1 MQGQLT
7 DHRGKASAVVVLFKL
22 QEGVSTLK
30 RSLLAIMTVIALL
43 LALLAGCGG
52 AAAPDSAPAE
62 ESASAPAAEDA
73 VQPSA
78 EEVEAPDTPAEAS
91 EESVQEPAAQEP
103 EETGYEP
110 RIHFPGE
117 DTARLHYSNTY
128 ELPISEDGA
137 TLTWMRTALNL
148 MGPLGELGLT
158 ELQDLDAIQEL
169 QKRTGVT
176 IDYTE
181 IDFWTASE
189 KMNIAI
195 ASGDYPAI
203 ISNLLYAG
211 GDTAAATDDV
221 IVDLTDYLEE
231 YSPNYYYLINSNPD
245 EAGIFRSDGKVLAY
259 RSPYDNF
266 VQNQGMVV
274 RKDWL
279 EEQGLDVPETY
290 DEMFNV
296 LTTFRDAYAGITP
309 IYMNAQCT
317 INGLVVGYDVASFAA
332 DGFGSSL
339 PYYAVDGEV
348 HCTLLEDGYKDYLME
363 MNKWYNEGLFAKDF
377 ASIQYNPMGGVLGEM
392 TSNGT
397 VGVWCTSGEGINN
410 IYFPVTCVPNLTL
423 EKGGKDHLTSTSLL
437 TDSDNTYITSCCDD
451 IETAMRFLDYLYSED
466 GILFY
471 NYGFEG
477 IDFELDENNTPQ
489 FTDAVVNNE
498 YGVDV
503 QNMLRIRRPFTLC
516 SSMMVLYA
524 TAAYNTDLKN
534 EAWDV
539 WTSNMD
545 GEYFIPT
552 NVTMNADETETAGYY
567 GTDILTYAC
576 ETIPQ
581 FISGEIGF
589 DQWDSFIQRL
599 HDMSIDECIAAEQS
613 AYDRCME

>member
-1 MQGQLT
+1 M
-7 DHRGKASAVVVLFKL
+7 KK
-22 QEGVSTLK
+22 K
-30 RSLLAIMTVIALL
+30 WIALL
-43 LALLAGCGG
+43 TVLSLLTCLFAGCGAQSAESDAVPAEG
-52 AAAPDSAPAE
+52 SASASAAEPAE
-62 ESASAPAAEDA
+62 EAAPGPAEEPAPADTAEETPAVEASDAEDA
-73 VQPSA
+73 EPDV
-78 EEVEAPDTPAEAS
+78 EEPAE
-91 EESVQEPAAQEP
+91 PA
-103 EETGYEP
+103 YEP
-110 RIHFPGE
+110 RINFPGS

-148 MGPLGELGLT
+148 MGPLGELGLS

-169 QKRTGVT
+169 QARTGVT
-176 IDYTE
+176 IEYTE
-181 IDFWTASE
+181 LDFWTSME

-203 ISNLLYAG
+203 ISNLAYTG
-211 GDTAAATDDV
+211 GDTAAMTDEV
-221 IVDLTDYLEE
+221 IVDLTDMLPE
-231 YSPNYYYLINSNPD
+231 YSPNYQYLIDSNPD
-245 EAGIFRSDGKVLAY
+245 EAAIFRSDGRVLAY

-279 EEQGLDVPETY
+279 EEQNLDVPTTY
-290 DEMFNV
+290 DEMFNI
-296 LTTFRDAYAGITP
+296 LTTFRDAYDGITP
-309 IYMNAQCT
+309 LYFNSQCM
-317 INGLVVGYDVASFAA
+317 INGLVVGYDVAAFGA
-332 DGFGSSL
+332 DASGSSL

-348 HCTLLEDGYKDYLME
+348 HCTLLEDGYKEYLQE
-363 MNKWYNEGLFAKDF
+363 MNKWYNEGLFARDF
-377 ASIQYNPMGGVLGEM
+377 ASIQYDPMGGVLGEM
-392 TSNGT
+392 TANGT

-410 IYFPVTCVPNLTL
+410 ITFPVTCAPNLTL

-437 TDSDNTYITSCCDD
+437 TDSDNTYVTACCDD
-451 IETAMRFLDYLYSED
+451 VETAMRFLDYLYSED

-477 IDFELDENNTPQ
+477 IDYELDENNVPR

-503 QNMLRIRRPFTLC
+503 QNMLRIRRPYTLC
-516 SSMMVLYA
+516 SSMMILYA
-524 TAAYNTDLKN
+524 TAEYNTDLKN

-552 NVTMNADETETAGYY
+552 NVSMDADETETAGYY
-567 GTDILTYAC
+567 GTDIVTYAC

-581 FISGEIGF
+581 FISGDIGF
-589 DQWDSFIQRL
+589 DQWDAFVARL
-599 HDMSIDECIAAEQS
+599 HEMSIDECIAAEQS
-613 AYDRCME
+613 AYDRCMN